1 MKERF
6 EGLTAWRQKQQE
18 ERNFLESKLDD
29 ARKHI
34 EMLTLQNQELSRK
47 AAKDGKVAAGGSI
60 VRLRPSLLFP
70 FHLVLKTHKS

>member
-6 EGLTAWRQKQQE
+6 EGLTAWREKQQE
-18 ERNFLESKLDD
+18 ERTFLESKLEE

-47 AAKDGKVAAGGSI
+47 TTKDWKGIAEGSI
-60 VRLRPSLLFP
+60 VRLITPKQQQRLF
-70 FHLVLKTHKS
+70 FNFIGH